1 VRPRRKLF
9 AATGLGSMLVVEIV
23 LVTPYLERASSALDK
38 PDLRWL
44 SVAVFTELVS
54 MAAFARVQR
63 RMLSAGGTR
72 VSLRRIGALTYAANA
87 LSVTFP
93 GGTALSSG
101 YVFKR
106 LRSWGATVPAAGFTI
121 VASGLLSTL
130 SFALLAVVGLAAAG
144 GSAAG
149 SVTVLAGAA
158 ALGVAVLLVRRR
170 CTPALLVRVAGRG
183 LTLSNRILH
192 RAPQTGMAGLHR
204 IVGELSAIRPRSRDW
219 LAGLGFAGLNWVADL
234 GCLVACFEAVDAGRF
249 SLVLL
254 LVAYLAG
261 MGTAG
266 LTVLPGGL
274 GPVDAAMIFA
284 LTQGG
289 VGAVPAT
296 AAVLLYRV
304 ISLALVVTLG
314 WLIWAAT
321 WLADRRRSAPVTS
334 PAAAAGRP
342 AGSMSDRVGI
352 TAPPVALT
360 AARC

>member
-1 VRPRRKLF
+1 VSPRWKL
-9 AATGLGSMLVVEIV
+9 AAVLGLGTALVVEIV
-23 LVTPYLERASSALDK
+23 LVTPYVERASSALDK

-130 SFALLAVVGLAAAG
+130 AFALLAVVGLAVAG

-149 SVTVLAGAA
+149 SVVVLAAATLLGAA
-158 ALGVAVLLVRRR
+158 VLVVRRR
-170 CTPALLVRVAGRG
+170 CTPALVVRVAGRG
-183 LTLSNRILH
+183 LAVSNRLLH
-192 RAPQTGMAGLHR
+192 RSPEAGVAALHR
-204 IVGELSAIRPRSRDW
+204 IVSELSAIRPRSRDW
-219 LAGLGFAGLNWVADL
+219 LAGLGYAGLNWVADL
-234 GCLVACFEAVDAGRF
+234 GCLAACFEAVDAGRF

-261 MGTAG
+261 MGTSS
-266 LTVLPGGL
+266 LTMLPGGL

-289 VGAVPAT
+289 VNAVAAT

-304 ISLALVVTLG
+304 ISLALVVALG

-321 WLADRRRSAPVTS
+321 WLADRRRPRSLVQ
-334 PAAAAGRP
+334 PAAAAARP
-342 AGSMSDRVGI
+342 VSS
-352 TAPPVALT
+352 ALT
-360 AARC
+360 VQSRAAVVSS